1 MASAL
6 DGVRVI
12 DFGQYIAG
20 PLAAMFLA
28 DHGADVIHVDPPG
41 GPRWDTP
48 ANASWHRGK
57 RSILLDL
64 KREDDRN
71 IAQRLIASAD
81 VVVEEAAVF
90 YQLNITA
97 MGEIEAAHPEVAA
110 RFHAM
115 VVKAVADRL
124 EFSNAMVAALQR

>member
-1 MASAL
+1 MGLYRSAL
-6 DGVRVI
+6 R
-12 DFGQYIAG
+12 
-20 PLAAMFLA
+20 
-28 DHGADVIHVDPPG
+28 
-41 GPRWDTP
+41 
-48 ANASWHRGK
+48 
-57 RSILLDL
+57 
-64 KREDDRN
+64 
-71 IAQRLIASAD
+71 SAD

-97 MGEIEAAHPEVAA
+97 MREIEAAHPEAAA